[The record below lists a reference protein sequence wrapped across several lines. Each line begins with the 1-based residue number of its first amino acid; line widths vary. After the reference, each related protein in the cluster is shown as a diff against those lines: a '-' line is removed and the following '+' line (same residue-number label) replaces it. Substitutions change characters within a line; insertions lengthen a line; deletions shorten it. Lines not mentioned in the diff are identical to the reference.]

1 LSQNPELDYEQN
13 QIPRLKTSMDRIKRA
28 LEKNK
33 SRKQQALREKVVPV
47 KVVSKTNPHDEIEY
61 TQSRRIQI
69 SQNLLSENRII
80 AGNRSDPR
88 ATSFRLLRTQ
98 VLQSMRENN
107 WSSLAIT
114 GPGVGVGK
122 TMVATNLAISMSHE
136 VNQTVLL
143 VDLDLRRPNIHKNFS
158 FEPTYGLLDYLNG
171 NVELQ
176 KVFVNPPFKRLLL
189 LPGRGATK
197 ESSELLSSPIML
209 DLVKELKSRYESRI
223 VIFDL
228 PPLLNFDDAMV
239 FLPNVDSTLLV
250 IENGKNT
257 QSDVQNS
264 LRLLE
269 GTNLIGTVLN
279 KADEVIRDYY

>member
-1 LSQNPELDYEQN
+1 
-13 QIPRLKTSMDRIKRA
+13 MDRIKRA

-33 SRKQQALREKVVPV
+33 SSKQHILREQSAPV
-47 KVVSKTNPHDEIEY
+47 QKVSKIYPHDDIKY
-61 TQSRRIQI
+61 TQTRRIMV
-69 SQNLLSENRII
+69 SNNVLSENRII

-122 TMVATNLAISMSHE
+122 TMVAINLAISMSHE

-143 VDLDLRRPNIHKNFS
+143 VDLDLRRPSIHKNFN
-158 FEPTYGLLDYLNG
+158 FEPDYGLLDYLNG
-171 NVELQ
+171 DVELQ
-176 KVFVNPPFKRLLL
+176 DVFVNPPFKRLLL

-228 PPLLNFDDAMV
+228 PPLLNIDDAMV